1 MLGDQN
7 ITVHSHHDSGTNY
20 IFLFIKIRLRLLGLL
35 LGAEFLMNAEHSLYR
50 KVLTSWQY
58 NLKVDFLIIEE
69 ILNEKVH
76 LLKRARWTSQFHTPN
91 NFF

>member
-20 IFLFIKIRLRLLGLL
+20 IFLFIKSAYVRLASL

-58 NLKVDFLIIEE
+58 NPKVDFLIEE
-69 ILNEKVH
+69 ILNEHVR
-76 LLKRARWTSQFHTPN
+76 LLKRTRWMSQFHTAN
-91 NFF
+91 IFF